1 AAGMLLALC
10 SKNNPEDVWDVFAQR
25 LDMPL
30 RREHFAAGR
39 LNWRPKSENLKEIA
53 EELHLGLDSFIFID
67 DNPVECAEVQAHCPE
82 VLTLEL
88 PSDCGNTT
96 RFLNH
101 CWVFD
106 RLKVTEEDRRRG
118 EMYLQSQQRESLRS
132 QSMSLADFIAALQLD
147 IQIQTMAP
155 GQLARVAQLT
165 QRTNQFNFTTRRRTE
180 NDL

>member
-53 EELHLGLDSFIFID
+53 EELHLGLDSFIIVD

-82 VLTLEL
+82 VLALQL
-88 PSDCGNTT
+88 PPEADSIPK
-96 RFLNH
+96 FLAH
-101 CWVFD
+101 VWAFD
-106 RLKVTEEDRRRG
+106 HLKSTEEDKGRTRLYQQNIRREGFRHD
-118 EMYLQSQQRESLRS
+118 SLTFKS
-132 QSMSLADFIAALQLD
+132 FL
-147 IQIQTMAP
+147 
-155 GQLARVAQLT
+155 
-165 QRTNQFNFTTRRRTE
+165 E
-180 NDL
+180 E